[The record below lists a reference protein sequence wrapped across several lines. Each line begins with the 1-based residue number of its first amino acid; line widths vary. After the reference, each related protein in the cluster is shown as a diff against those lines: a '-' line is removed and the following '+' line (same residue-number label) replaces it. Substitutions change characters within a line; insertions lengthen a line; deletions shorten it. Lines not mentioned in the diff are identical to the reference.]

1 MLSSLTRSTVRK
13 MSTAFIESLK
23 ATNGQTITCKA
34 AVAWAAKKPLDVTDI
49 QVEPPRA
56 GEVRVKV
63 SHEIRVTVHTNRLS
77 ADYQQCSLPH

>member
-1 MLSSLTRSTVRK
+1 
-13 MSTAFIESLK
+13 MSTEFLDNLT
-23 ATNGQTITCKA
+23 ATNGKTITCKA

-63 SHEIRVTVHTNRLS
+63 SHEIRVTVHPKRLS